1 MDLLPGGG
9 RGGTRTDRHHAC
21 RRRRFRLSGD
31 LGQLHTRSAPVRGG
45 AAHRA
50 ARWPCAASVDCQG
63 QGPTGPSAAPQRP
76 NRSPAAQNRPAGRP
90 PRRDPAPA
98 RSRCAAGPGSGAGS
112 RDPGLPALWPGH
124 AKAGGPRRDAQWP
137 ALLGLHRFSKLP
149 RRAGFASAGKPLN
162 APSPGRNGTGATG
175 VGAGRSASWSEPRHT
190 RRDGAA
196 TWRRSQP
203 LHRCEARLQE
213 QHPTKS
219 KDPLDYPFETVPPR
233 GTTLEVAPGV
243 HWIRMPLPYALDHI
257 NLWALDDEAGWAI
270 VDTGTRT
277 DENAQVW
284 RELFAHAPD
293 QRGITRIFVTH
304 MHPDH
309 VGMAGWLTRKFNARF
324 CNFGK
329 HIHAL
334 PESFKRLRDG
344 EIIRIGRHDGRVIVG
359 TGHSPEHAC
368 LYCADLKVLISG
380 DQVLPRIS
388 SNVSV
393 HPTEPDADPMSE
405 WMASIEKLRREVPDD
420 VLVLPSHHE
429 PFRGLHLRLD
439 RLAEGQHKAFNRLRE
454 TLGAEPRRVVDVFGA
469 LFSRPIAESDTGL
482 LGMATGETL
491 ACLNYLI
498 ARGEATRTLRDGVHW
513 YALTPSTPD

>member
-1 MDLLPGGG
+1 MQDSP
-9 RGGTRTDRHHAC
+9 
-21 RRRRFRLSGD
+21 
-31 LGQLHTRSAPVRGG
+31 
-45 AAHRA
+45 
-50 ARWPCAASVDCQG
+50 
-63 QGPTGPSAAPQRP
+63 PS
-76 NRSPAAQNRPAGRP
+76 
-90 PRRDPAPA
+90 
-98 RSRCAAGPGSGAGS
+98 
-112 RDPGLPALWPGH
+112 
-124 AKAGGPRRDAQWP
+124 
-137 ALLGLHRFSKLP
+137 
-149 RRAGFASAGKPLN
+149 KP
-162 APSPGRNGTGATG
+162 
-175 VGAGRSASWSEPRHT
+175 
-190 RRDGAA
+190 
-196 TWRRSQP
+196 
-203 LHRCEARLQE
+203 
-213 QHPTKS
+213 

-257 NLWALDDEAGWAI
+257 NLWALDDDAGWAI

-309 VGMAGWLTRKFNARF
+309 VGMAGWLTRKFNTRLWMTRLEYMSCRVMVSDTGREAPPEAIEFFRQAGWGEAAIERYRLRF
-324 CNFGK
+324 GNFGK

-334 PESFKRLRDG
+334 PESFRRLRDG
-344 EIIRIGRHDGRVIVG
+344 ETLRIGQHDWRVIVG

-393 HPTEPDADPMSE
+393 HPTEPEADPMSE

-420 VLVLPSHHE
+420 VLVLPSHNE

-454 TLGAEPRRVVDVFGA
+454 ALGNEPRRVVDVFGA
-469 LFSRPIAESDTGL
+469 LFSRPIAETDTGL

-498 ARGEATRTLRDGVHW
+498 ARGEATRTLRDGVNW
-513 YALTPSTPD
+513 YALTPPSPH